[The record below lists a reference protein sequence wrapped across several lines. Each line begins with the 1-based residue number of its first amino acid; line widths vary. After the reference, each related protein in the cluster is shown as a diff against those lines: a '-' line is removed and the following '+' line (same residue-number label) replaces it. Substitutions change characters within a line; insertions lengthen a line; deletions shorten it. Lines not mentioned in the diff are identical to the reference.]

1 MTDPTGNASLDTTTA
16 ELILPVQFEQEKTTS
31 EESPMN
37 NESTESDN
45 RSSLSFVDLVE
56 TIFNKK
62 DSKPTETLEQSL
74 DTRTASKEMT

>member
-1 MTDPTGNASLDTTTA
+1 MTDPTGNASLDTKTA

-31 EESPMN
+31 EEFPMN

-74 DTRTASKEMT
+74 DTRTASEEMT

>member
-74 DTRTASKEMT
+74 DTRTASEEMT